1 MHLRQNNP
9 KLEAGSLRGWVSRS
23 KGEREKDEPEEE
35 AMKVHQSGSSLLL
48 RLGLLCMCKPLGW
61 DGGLQRG
68 DLKLSLLLLGTGAL
82 LSGDTGLPK
91 ENLKGKNQCY
101 GIPPWHQK
109 SHLLCWRFA
118 DWMPRALQV
127 RPARWPCGHSGSG
140 RVGWVTC

>member
-1 MHLRQNNP
+1 M
-9 KLEAGSLRGWVSRS
+9 S
-23 KGEREKDEPEEE
+23 PEEE
-35 AMKVHQSGSSLLL
+35 AMKVHQSGSSS
-48 RLGLLCMCKPLGW
+48 CPLGFAVHVQTPGV

-109 SHLLCWRFA
+109 SHLL
-118 DWMPRALQV
+118 
-127 RPARWPCGHSGSG
+127 
-140 RVGWVTC
+140 